1 MPAAPIPADEDQRL
15 ARLHAL
21 GVLDTPPEPLFDALA
36 RLAAAIAGTPIALV
50 SLVDA
55 ERQWFKANVGLP
67 DTGQT
72 PRALAFCAYAI
83 LDEELLEVPDALA
96 DPRFADNPLTLSA
109 LGLRFYAG
117 APLVMAGGER
127 IGTLCVADRQS
138 RHLSEAQR
146 TQLHLLAEAVVHSL
160 EERERLQALALA
172 RRRQVEAELTGDL
185 RSRNDILDLLP
196 TAVSAWDGELRCVY
210 ANATVARSFGRDGAA
225 MIGLP
230 LGEMIGA
237 EAMRRSHDEHA
248 AALRGKT
255 VTFESRISTVRG
267 PREHRIR
274 LVPRRLAD
282 GSLDGFI
289 ALADDTTDERAARAA
304 DARFRALSEASP
316 VGVFHTDA
324 EGRCTY
330 TNERWQRIY
339 GLSFEQSLG
348 DGWSRHLHP
357 DDRDAVVAEWQQRAA
372 AGDEFEMA
380 FRIRH
385 PDGSVRH
392 VRSRSRELRGADGR
406 VDGHVG
412 AVVDVTDAMTAQNKL
427 RESEALL
434 ERTGR
439 VAGVGGWQVDLATMR
454 VEWTAQTCR
463 LHDLPPGHEPSV
475 EDALRHYAPEARPL
489 IDAAMQRGMHD
500 GTPWDLELPLVTA
513 SGRRIWVRAVGEAE
527 RDASGRIVRLVGAFL
542 DVTRR
547 HVAEQRLREEQA
559 LRLQVQQQATE
570 LDALLTERS
579 NMLHV
584 LAHEVR
590 QPLNNASAA
599 LQSAAA
605 LLADQ
610 GAADAA
616 ARLARAQNVL
626 GHVLAG
632 VDNTLAVAA
641 LLASPLPA
649 TRVDADLDTLLA
661 VVIADQPAG
670 ERARVHIERTSAART
685 ASMDPA
691 LLRLALR
698 NLVANALR
706 FAPPDSP
713 VRVCIADVEEPPAL
727 LIDVV
732 DTGPGIDPA
741 VRPRLFQRGAAT
753 RRADG
758 SPNHGLGLFIA
769 RRALEMQSGD
779 VQLVASDARGTTLR
793 IVLPQGLEDYAS
805 TNGALKI

>member
-1 MPAAPIPADEDQRL
+1 MPAAPLPADEDQRL
-15 ARLHAL
+15 ARLRAL

-36 RLAAAIAGTPIALV
+36 RLAASIADAPIALV

-55 ERQWFKANVGLP
+55 ERQWFKANVGLA
-67 DTGQT
+67 GAGET
-72 PRALAFCAYAI
+72 PRELAFCAHAI
-83 LDEELLEVPDALA
+83 LGEELLEVPDTLA
-96 DPRFADNPLTLSA
+96 DARFADNPSVLDDPR
-109 LGLRFYAG
+109 LRFYAG
-117 APLVMAGGER
+117 APLVMGGGER
-127 IGTLCVADRQS
+127 IGTLCVADRVP
-138 RHLSEAQR
+138 RRLSAAQR
-146 TQLHLLAEAVVHSL
+146 TQLRVLAEAVVRSL
-160 EERERLQALALA
+160 EERERLQALARA
-172 RRRQVEAELTGDL
+172 KRRRVQAELTGDL

-196 TAVSAWDGELRCVY
+196 TAVSAWDRELRCVY
-210 ANATVARSFGRDGAA
+210 ANAAVARSFGRERDA
-225 MIGLP
+225 MVGLP
-230 LGEMIGA
+230 LAEMIGA
-237 EAMRRSHDEHA
+237 EAMQRSRDDHA
-248 AALRGKT
+248 AALGGIPR
-255 VTFESRISTVRG
+255 TFDSRIRTVRG

-282 GSLDGFI
+282 GRLDGFI
-289 ALADDTTDERAARAA
+289 ALADDITDERAARTA
-304 DARFRALSEASP
+304 DAKFRALSEASP
-316 VGVFHTDA
+316 MGVFHTDA
-324 EGRCTY
+324 EGQCTY
-330 TNERWQRIY
+330 TNERWQQIY
-339 GLSFEQSLG
+339 GLSFDDSLG

-357 DDRDAVVAEWQQRAA
+357 DDRDAVFAEWQRRAA
-372 AGDEFEMA
+372 AGEEFEMA
-380 FRIRH
+380 FRIRRA
-385 PDGSVRH
+385 DGSLRH
-392 VRSRSRELRGADGR
+392 VRARSRELRGADGR
-406 VDGHVG
+406 LDGHVG
-412 AVVDVTDAMTAQNKL
+412 AVLDVTDAVTAENKL
-427 RESEALL
+427 RESEDLL

-439 VAGVGGWQVDLATMR
+439 VAGVGGWQIDLATMR

-463 LHDLPPGHEPSV
+463 LHDLPPGHAPSI
-475 EDALRHYAPEARPL
+475 EDALRYYASEGRPA
-489 IDAAMQRGMHD
+489 IDAAVRRGMRD
-500 GTPWDLELPLVTA
+500 GTPWDLELPLITA
-513 SGRRIWVRAVGEAE
+513 TGRRIWVRAVGEAE

-542 DVTRR
+542 DITRR
-547 HVAEQRLREEQA
+547 RETEQRLREEQA
-559 LRLQVQQQATE
+559 LRRQVEHQAAE

-579 NMLHV
+579 NMLNV

-616 ARLARAQNVL
+616 ARLARAQHVL

-661 VVIADQPAG
+661 VVIADQPSA
-670 ERARVHIERTSAART
+670 ERARVHIERASAART
-685 ASMDPA
+685 ASMEPA

-698 NLVANALR
+698 NLVANALK
-706 FAPPDSP
+706 FAPAESP

-732 DTGPGIDPA
+732 DSGPGIDPA
-741 VRPRLFQRGAAT
+741 VRSRLFQRGAAT

-779 VQLVASDARGTTLR
+779 VQLVASDASGTTLR
-793 IVLPQGLEDYAS
+793 IVLPQGLEDRS
-805 TNGALKI
+805 P